1 MLSGPSTSISISSGE
16 GVQSSSPS
24 SSTDISLFSTI
35 ATPVIPPSRL
45 HISSLAHHTSAHLL
59 PSATANDQ
67 PRRFRCDEYHPG
79 CPETFQSHKDLNR
92 HLRSKEH
99 HPELHGPSKQQ
110 APEDTNQCACGMMD
124 TRPDNHKRHVSKCH
138 ATPILPYQCA
148 EGHTFGSKGAYLKHF
163 GDKEKGTLLRLRVPS
178 TTALLLVLL
187 VAGTLIRRL
196 GAREHVLGVP
206 DVLVPDVARD
216 GLERLGREPVERHLV
231 APRRHRALPLLL
243 EQDVGA
249 DALRLPLDPDRQV
262 VDVELEVGDGAEDR
276 DQGLGSRV
284 DFRFCCCCRITSL
297 SLLFWCLLLLLSLL
311 PRDRRCLVPELGVLE
326 RQDAPPEI
334 FALVVALPDEAL
346 DPVEVLDDVRV
357 AAVLA
362 LFRVEELLLVLGEAV
377 DVQLAE
383 ARLDVFLDL
392 VQPAQRALAVPDLG
406 VAELLFRVLVAP
418 VAEGGRRAE
427 LGGALDL
434 LFGDLLFL

>member
-1 MLSGPSTSISISSGE
+1 MISEPSTPISISSSE
-16 GVQSSSPS
+16 EAPS
-24 SSTDISLFSTI
+24 SSSSSSADISLFSPI
-35 ATPVIPPSRL
+35 ATPFILPSRL

-67 PRRFRCDEYHPG
+67 PRHFRCDEYHPG
-79 CPETFQSHKDLNR
+79 CPEAFQSHKDLNR

-110 APEDTNQCACGMMD
+110 APEETNQCACGMMD

-138 ATPILPYQCA
+138 ATPILPYRCA
-148 EGHTFGSKGAYLKHF
+148 EGHTFGSKGR
-163 GDKEKGTLLRLRVPS
+163 TLLRLRVPS
-178 TTALLLVLL
+178 TAALLLGLL

-196 GAREHVLGVP
+196 GARKHVLGVL

-216 GLERLGREPVERHLV
+216 GLERLGREPAERHLV
-231 APRRHRALPLLL
+231 APRRDRALPLLL
-243 EQDVGA
+243 EQEVGA
-249 DALRLPLDPDRQV
+249 HALRLPLDADRQV
-262 VDVELEVGDGAEDR
+262 VDVELEIGDGAEDR

-434 LFGDLLFL
+434 LFGDLLFLRGGRRCRFRC

>member
-1 MLSGPSTSISISSGE
+1 MISEPSTPISISSGE
-16 GVQSSSPS
+16 GVQSSSPC
-24 SSTDISLFSTI
+24 SSTDIPLFSPIT
-35 ATPVIPPSRL
+35 TPTIPPSQL
-45 HISSLAHHTSAHLL
+45 HNYSFAHRTSAPPL
-59 PSATANDQ
+59 PSATPNTQ
-67 PRRFRCDEYHPG
+67 QRRFRCDEYHSG

-99 HPELHGPSKQQ
+99 HPELHGPSKQP
-110 APEDTNQCACGMMD
+110 APEDTNQCSCGMMD

-138 ATPILPYQCA
+138 ATPILPYRCA
-148 EGHTFGSKGAYLKHF
+148 EGHTFGGKGAYLKHF
-163 GDKEKGTLLRLRVPS
+163 GDKEKGTLLRLRIPS
-178 TTALLLVLL
+178 TAALLLGLLL

-231 APRRHRALPLLL
+231 APRRDRALPLLL

-249 DALRLPLDPDRQV
+249 HPLRLPLDADRQV
-262 VDVELEVGDGAEDR
+262 VDVELEVGYGAEDR
-276 DQGLGSRV
+276 DQGLGSWV
-284 DFRFCCCCRITSL
+284 GFWLCCCCFVSL
-297 SLLFWCLLLLLSLL
+297 FLLFWCLLLLLLFL
-311 PRDRRCLVPELGVLE
+311 PLDHRRFVPELGVLE
-326 RQDAPPEI
+326 RQDAPPEVL
-334 FALVVALPDEAL
+334 ALVVALPDQAL
-346 DPVEVLDDVRV
+346 DAVEVLDDIRV
-357 AAVLA
+357 AAILP
-362 LFRVEELLLVLGEAV
+362 LFHVEELLFVLSEGV

-383 ARLDVFLDL
+383 ARLDVLLDL
-392 VQPAQRALAVPDLG
+392 VEPSQRALAVPDLG
-406 VAELLFRVLVAP
+406 VTKFLFRVLVAP